1 MPESYEDFTKILKDA
16 VDHGLLVLGP
26 SARKAIYF
34 HLEKN
39 YSITQDQIPEN
50 MKAFTESLA
59 RMFGAGAQVI
69 ERLILEDLQTQLGL
83 IIEKSG
89 DSNFLNCLDKA
100 KEMYLDKTET
110 QTEPMGRAQL
120 QSSLKYRR

>member
-1 MPESYEDFTKILKDA
+1 MQESYEDFTKILMDA

-39 YSITQDQIPEN
+39 YSITKERIPGN
-50 MKAFTESLA
+50 MKAFTESLS

-69 ERLILEDLQTQLGL
+69 ERLILEDLQAQLGL
-83 IIEKSG
+83 KIEEG
-89 DSNFLNCLDKA
+89 RDSDFLNCLDKA
-100 KEMYLDKTET
+100 KEMYENGNET
-110 QTEPMGRAQL
+110 QTQPMSRPQL
-120 QSSLKYRR
+120 QSAPKYRR

>member
-1 MPESYEDFTKILKDA
+1 VPESYEDFTKILKDA

-83 IIEKSG
+83 KIEKSG

-110 QTEPMGRAQL
+110 QTEPMGRPQL
-120 QSSLKYRR
+120 QSALKYRR

>member
-1 MPESYEDFTKILKDA
+1 MTESYEDFTKILKDA

-39 YSITQDQIPEN
+39 YSITKDQIPEN
-50 MKAFTESLA
+50 IEAFTESLA

-83 IIEKSG
+83 KIEESR

-100 KEMYLDKTET
+100 REMYEDKTET
-110 QTEPMGRAQL
+110 QTQPMSRPQL
-120 QSSLKYRR
+120 QSALKYRR